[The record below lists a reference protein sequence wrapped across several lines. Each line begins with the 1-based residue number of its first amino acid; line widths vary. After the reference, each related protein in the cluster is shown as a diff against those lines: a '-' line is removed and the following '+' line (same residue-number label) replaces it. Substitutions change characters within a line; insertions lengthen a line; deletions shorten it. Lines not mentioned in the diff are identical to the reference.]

1 MKQAR
6 EKPIKTKAVI
16 YTRVSSQRQVDNM
29 SLGEQQR
36 ICKQFCYDHNYD
48 VNDDRIFEERGE
60 SARTANRT
68 ELQRMLQFCTKNRKE
83 IGCVVVYKLDR
94 FSRRVED
101 HAALRS
107 VLQKLGIQLLSAS
120 EPIGGGTNTDAL
132 MENILASFAQFDNDV
147 RGERARNGMRAAAME
162 GGWTSHAPTGYINAK
177 TALKQPSLA
186 VREELRKPI
195 SRLFKEF
202 STGRYTQE
210 EAVLLA
216 QRLGVRTNKGN
227 IVSRNGVIKMLKA
240 VVYMGY
246 VKSAATDGVLT
257 KGLHEPIVT
266 ATVFQEVQDVLSGR
280 KRKSGNGKVYRI
292 KNPLYPLRRFLIC
305 SLCGHGLT
313 ASEGRGK
320 TKQYKAYH
328 CHRCTIKKDGAR
340 VSIPQDKAHQL
351 FEAQLS
357 SAEPQSWVPDVFR
370 EIVLRRWNNDFRAA
384 QKALRSVDNQL
395 YELKTRKSRLTE
407 LLVEGKI
414 GDDAYADKEN
424 EYTIE
429 RARLEAERDE
439 LKVKEEDKERVVD
452 NAARFLIN
460 LPTVWRELSLENKQK
475 FQNALF
481 LTNITVHPD
490 QTFGT
495 LNFSPII
502 EQLTEMEKY
511 FEPKIIDL
519 PERKSIMAEE
529 GRFELPKPLSLA
541 VFKTAG
547 INHYPT
553 PP

>member
-6 EKPIKTKAVI
+6 EKPVKTKAVI

-29 SLGEQQR
+29 SLSEQQR
-36 ICKQFCYDHNYD
+36 ICKEYCYKHHYD
-48 VNDDRIFEERGE
+48 VSDERIFEERGE
-60 SARTANRT
+60 SARSANRT

-83 IGCVVVYKLDR
+83 IGFVVVYKLDR

-101 HAALRS
+101 HAALR
-107 VLQKLGIQLLSAS
+107 LTLKKLDITLLSAS
-120 EPIGGGTNTDAL
+120 EAIGDGSIIGELT
-132 MENILASFAQFDNDV
+132 ENVLASFAQFDNDV
-147 RGERARNGMRAAAME
+147 RGERSRNGMRAAAME
-162 GGWTSHAPTGYINAK
+162 GGWTSHAPTGYVNAK
-177 TALKQPSLA
+177 TALKQPSLN

-195 SRLFKEF
+195 VRLFKEF
-202 STGRYTQE
+202 ATGRYTQE

-216 QRLGVRTNKGN
+216 QKLGVRTNKGN
-227 IVSRNGVIKMLKA
+227 VVSRNGVIKMLKA

-246 VKSAATDGVLT
+246 VKSAATDGLLV
-257 KGLHEPIVT
+257 KGLHEPIIS
-266 ATVFQEVQDVLSGR
+266 ADVFQEVQDVLSGR
-280 KRKSGNGKVYRI
+280 KRKSGTGKVYRI
-292 KNPLYPLRRFLIC
+292 KNKLYPLRRFLIC
-305 SLCGHGLT
+305 SLCEGGLT
-313 ASEGRGK
+313 ASASTGK
-320 TKQYKAYH
+320 MKKPYAAYH
-328 CHRCTIKKDGAR
+328 CPRCTIKKDGAR
-340 VSIPQDKAHQL
+340 VSIPQQKAHEL

-395 YELKTRKSRLTE
+395 YELKSRKSRLTE
-407 LLVEGKI
+407 LYIDGKI
-414 GDDAYADKEN
+414 SDEAYTEKEN

-439 LKVKEEDKERVVD
+439 LKVKEENKERVVD

-460 LPTVWRELSLENKQK
+460 LPVVWRELSLENKQK

-495 LNFSPII
+495 LSFSPII
-502 EQLTEMEKY
+502 EQLTDIEKY
-511 FEPKIIDL
+511 YETKIIDL

-529 GRFELPKPLSLA
+529 GRFELPLQISP
-541 VFKTAG
+541 
-547 INHYPT
+547 Y
-553 PP
+553 